1 VKSNSIYT
9 GFVFLFSILFITGCA
24 SGLYGGGNQVPPIPT
39 TNTSEDG
46 VTISITPSF
55 WPWNPKNLGNYVPPY
70 YVVITNNSNR
80 TIIIDFEDIVLFD
93 QFKTQYTPLSPDTVA
108 SIFNTS
114 SGTAYQGGYSYPQVS
129 VGVGFGFGGG
139 YGRGYGYRGY
149 RGGYRSLGIYGYS
162 PVYYYPPPY
171 YYSKP
176 VNTSDILTQ
185 ALSLGPV
192 YPGATVNGFLYFRHT
207 IAEASQVTLDI
218 GYTLEGTTKHQVI
231 SFPFDLGLRN

>member
-1 VKSNSIYT
+1 MI
-9 GFVFLFSILFITGCA
+9 GCA

-46 VTISITPSF
+46 VTISVTPSF
-55 WPWNPKNLGNYVPPY
+55 WPWTPKNLRNYVAPY
-70 YVVITNNSNR
+70 YVTITNNSNR

-114 SGTAYQGGYSYPQVS
+114 SGTVYQGGYSYPRVS
-129 VGVGFGFGGG
+129 VGVGLGFGGG
-139 YGRGYGYRGY
+139 YYGRRGHRHRGYHGS
-149 RGGYRSLGIYGYS
+149 YRSFGIYGYS

-192 YPGATVNGFLYFRHT
+192 YPGATVTGFLYFRHT

>member
-1 VKSNSIYT
+1 MI
-9 GFVFLFSILFITGCA
+9 GCA

-46 VTISITPSF
+46 VTISVTPSF
-55 WPWNPKNLGNYVPPY
+55 WPWTPKNLRNYVAPY
-70 YVVITNNSNR
+70 YVTITNNSNR
-80 TIIIDFEDIVLFD
+80 AIIIDFEDIVLFD

-114 SGTAYQGGYSYPQVS
+114 SGTVYQGGYSYPRVS
-129 VGVGFGFGGG
+129 VGVGLGFGGG
-139 YGRGYGYRGY
+139 YYGRRGHRHRGYH
-149 RGGYRSLGIYGYS
+149 GGYRSFGIYGYS

-192 YPGATVNGFLYFRHT
+192 YPGATVTGFLYFRHT